1 MSLVL
6 WQGCIIKRLLPKAGR
21 KPPPFMDQIRCW
33 GFSSSKLTL
42 VNICWLLFVLF
53 WHGNSNQF
61 CFRWVQMKSVDKAA
75 YVLWDSLIGWPAPR
89 WNGTSLPLT
98 TQPLTQPP
106 KTNTDPLSKISFTD
120 VVFNLIFPSD
130 DVSLIEYDNR
140 RSSTGPRLHSSLL
153 QAQRSSY
160 WLKKRSGQCKSKC

>member
-6 WQGCIIKRLLPKAGR
+6 WQKALAQSWEKASPLYGSNPLLR
-21 KPPPFMDQIRCW
+21 F
-33 GFSSSKLTL
+33 FSSKLTL

-120 VVFNLIFPSD
+120 VVFNLIFPSN